1 MKLRRVE
8 AVRFGGLEA
17 VSLGDLGPGLT
28 VVLGPN
34 EAGKSTFTALVR
46 SVLYGFPKR
55 SESEAGYES
64 AAGKRQGRLVLA
76 DADGEWVV
84 ERTEGP
90 HGGPV
95 TVHAVTG
102 PGRTDLPDALTAGV
116 SRDAYRVVFGFG
128 LADLAEIERG
138 RGSGDDVIARLYAAR
153 VGLSVSPQDVKAGIE
168 REALDLFKP
177 RGTTPLV
184 NTLKS
189 RIGHLRGE
197 LRDLQDRAA
206 GFARERARL
215 DDLVARRD
223 AARTVRDEAAGE
235 VLRLEGLAAGFERLE
250 ERESELAGALAS
262 EGAAATEAGR
272 QLERVDVDERVLAVA
287 PELEATLAELS
298 GFSARLELLAAHDAA
313 MDELRRRAAAALGES
328 GLGADDARTADI
340 GPDTLAGVEEWRDT
354 LSRLATR
361 AETASAAATQARA
374 AAEAARK
381 GDAQAFAAPGV
392 PGSRLVWLVAIV
404 LGILAAGAGAAL
416 GQWVAIV
423 AGVVFALAGLA
434 GLALGWFSP
443 NARSREGQ
451 LKASEYE
458 HASHVATEVAA
469 EYAVEY
475 EREYAAWRTWLESRG
490 ISGAGDYPA
499 AVAQL
504 IGSLKE
510 WRLLQADLI
519 VRTDARA
526 NDEAA
531 CNAYAARLAAT
542 VGSFIPEP
550 LEDLGSV
557 SALAAR
563 ARVALDDAFK
573 ARAVREGLAAEL
585 QRHVDATVDLQARLD
600 VVRAELGELRSTA
613 NLAGGSLEARALEQA
628 ARQDRASAEETY
640 AVLADE
646 VARLEGELGIV
657 ANESRM
663 GELHLQLTAAQSELE
678 AAAEDYAVHAIASR
692 LLELTTE
699 EYERTRQPE
708 VIRIAGEVLE
718 RITSGRYTRVAV
730 PSSGQEIKVLDASS
744 NAKTTAE
751 LSRGTQEQLYL
762 ALRIALIRQLGDVG
776 SGLPVLMDDILVNF
790 DPERRAGAARAVVDL
805 ASERQVVF
813 FTCHPETA
821 ELFGS
826 IDSGHTVL
834 TLDRC

>member
-1 MKLRRVE
+1 VKLRRVE
-8 AVRFGGLEA
+8 AVRFGGLES

-64 AAGKRQGRLVLA
+64 TAGKRQGRLVLA

-95 TVHAVTG
+95 TVHAVAG
-102 PGRTDLPDALTAGV
+102 PGRPDLPDALTAGV

-153 VGLSVSPQDVKAGIE
+153 VGLAVSPQDVKAGIE

-189 RIGHLRGE
+189 RMGQLRGE
-197 LRDLQDRAA
+197 LRDLEDRAA

-215 DDLVARRD
+215 DDLVTRRD
-223 AARTVRDEAAGE
+223 AARTVRDEATGE
-235 VLRLEGLAAGFERLE
+235 VVRLEGLAAGFERLE

-262 EGAAATEAGR
+262 AGAAATEAGR
-272 QLERVDVDERVLAVA
+272 GLERLDVDERVLAVA
-287 PELEATLAELS
+287 PELDATLAELS
-298 GFSARLELLAAHDAA
+298 GFSARLESLAAHDAV
-313 MDELRRRAAAALGES
+313 MDEIRRRAATALAES
-328 GLGADDARTADI
+328 GLTAEEARAADI
-340 GPDTLAGVEEWRDT
+340 GPDTVAGVEQWRDT

-361 AETASAAATQARA
+361 AETASTAATQARA
-374 AAEAARK
+374 AAEAARS
-381 GDAQAFAAPGV
+381 GHARGVAAPGA
-392 PGSRLVWLVAIV
+392 PGSRIVWLVAIV
-404 LGILAAGAGAAL
+404 LGVFAAGAGAAS

-423 AGVVFALAGLA
+423 AGIVFALAGLA
-434 GLALGWFSP
+434 GLALSWFGP
-443 NARSREGQ
+443 NAPPRGEQ
-451 LKASEYE
+451 LKATEYE
-458 HASHVATEVAA
+458 HESRVATEVAA

-475 EREYAAWRTWLESRG
+475 EREHAAWRVWLESRG
-490 ISGAGDYPA
+490 ISGAGDYPV

-510 WRLLQADLI
+510 WRRLQADLI
-519 VRTDARA
+519 MRTDARTS
-526 NDEAA
+526 DETA
-531 CNAYAARLAAT
+531 CRAYAARLAAT
-542 VGSFIPEP
+542 VGSFLPEP

-563 ARVALDDAFK
+563 ARVALDDALK
-573 ARAVREGLAAEL
+573 ARAAREVLAAEL
-585 QRHVDATVDLQARLD
+585 QRSVDAATDLQARLD

-613 NLAGGSLEARALEQA
+613 NPVAGSLEARAFEQA
-628 ARQDRASAEETY
+628 ARQERATAEETY
-640 AVLADE
+640 AGLADE

-657 ANESRM
+657 ADESRM
-663 GELHLQLTAAQSELE
+663 GELRLQLTAAQSELE
-678 AAAEDYAVHAIASR
+678 AAAEDYAVRALASR

-805 ASERQVVF
+805 AAERQVVF

-826 IDSGHTVL
+826 IDTGHTVL